1 MDVGFCCPFV
11 VALTLH
17 ILFSFSMKNV
27 MDPPP
32 FPIASPFVML
42 PYFELGLV
50 LPFLYFKVLLL
61 LGDYFET
68 LICDYS

>member
-1 MDVGFCCPFV
+1 MED
-11 VALTLH
+11 
-17 ILFSFSMKNV
+17 V

-32 FPIASPFVML
+32 FPIASFFVML

-50 LPFLYFKVLLL
+50 MPLLYFKVSLL
-61 LGDYFET
+61 LGDYSET

>member
-1 MDVGFCCPFV
+1 MED
-11 VALTLH
+11 
-17 ILFSFSMKNV
+17 V

-32 FPIASPFVML
+32 FPFASPFVML

-50 LPFLYFKVLLL
+50 LPFLSFKVSLLL
-61 LGDYFET
+61 SNYFEI